1 MAGGMDVALST
12 GGVWE
17 RVTDLW
23 RDRQATVARKDAEW
37 LAAAWMVRLVARRSC
52 GVVSGMPGMAQVETA
67 GDMDVR
73 LMPLVGCPE
82 GDCIW

>member
-1 MAGGMDVALST
+1 M
-12 GGVWE
+12 
-17 RVTDLW
+17 
-23 RDRQATVARKDAEW
+23 ARKDAEW

-82 GDCIW
+82 GDCI